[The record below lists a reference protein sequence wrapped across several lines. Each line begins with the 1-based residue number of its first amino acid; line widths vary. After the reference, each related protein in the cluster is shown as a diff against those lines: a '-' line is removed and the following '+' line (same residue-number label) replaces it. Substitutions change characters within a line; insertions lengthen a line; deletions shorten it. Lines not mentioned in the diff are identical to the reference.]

1 MCSSDN
7 ATEKVK
13 WNLYLHL
20 KIIYFSL
27 SLNVALCVLC
37 LYLVRISYQSCASL
51 NYLHHEDFQIKHS
64 NIRIHRQKRGS
75 FRSYRETLQE
85 CAYLTNICKEQNLGL
100 KGDKGD
106 QGVRGEKGEYGMSGM
121 TGPMGPPGA
130 AGPPGRDGAKGDKGE
145 KGHDGLLGFPGYKG
159 EPGPLGVK
167 GDKGDR
173 GIMGPVGPKGFG
185 GPKGEIGEPGEDG
198 IPGKRGRRGPDGLK
212 GRKGIIG
219 IDGPKGHTGQKGQ
232 KGENGE
238 TGGPGYRIACNC
250 PSGEKGDKGQRG
262 LIGFTG
268 YKGDKGSD
276 GQKGDTGF
284 GLRGL
289 PGTPGKPGSKGDTGD
304 KGSKGACVVS
314 SPLAMESWRINSDS
328 PSSAVQSE
336 TTQLPP
342 ITTVL
347 NTTSST
353 AAKTTGMAA
362 LSTTNWTP
370 TLPPRTKVRKL
381 KMIGIPLFLRR
392 SGPVIGSWIRDSAL
406 PNNYYVT
413 YDFYG
418 RYVYQYTSIE
428 NFKSAAI
435 DRTHDLRRYHY
446 YGNSHVVFNGSL
458 YYHRS
463 GESTI
468 VRFDLTHG
476 AISTFKEIHGASYND
491 SNYLYA
497 KSHVYFDLEFDEN
510 GLWVIYRKPRDEKGL
525 HIMKIDPLTM
535 QNIKTWRL
543 EVDPTEYGNG
553 FIAGGI
559 LYLVRDITKTKSTLD
574 YAYDLYTDKQY
585 KVPTPM
591 FRNPYKYNTM
601 INYFPRNNARNS
613 RLLAWDNGV
622 QMEYALLF

>member
-1 MCSSDN
+1 MAEKMEVNTSVHIRVLYILIFGLYFGFFILLYCNNALWWKVESFDSVNHNNDDN
-7 ATEKVK
+7 SNHNTKISTENVLL
-13 WNLYLHL
+13 NESARL
-20 KIIYFSL
+20 KRS
-27 SLNVALCVLC
+27 
-37 LYLVRISYQSCASL
+37 RT
-51 NYLHHEDFQIKHS
+51 
-64 NIRIHRQKRGS
+64 
-75 FRSYRETLQE
+75 FRSPVSQTTLQE

-106 QGVRGEKGEYGMSGM
+106 KGVGGEKGEYGMSGM
-121 TGPMGPPGA
+121 TGPMGPPGT
-130 AGPPGRDGAKGDKGE
+130 AGQPGRDGAKGDKGE

-173 GIMGPVGPKGFG
+173 GIIGPGGPKGFG

-212 GRKGIIG
+212 GQKGIIG
-219 IDGPKGHTGQKGQ
+219 IDGPQGHTGQKGQ

-250 PSGEKGDKGQRG
+250 
-262 LIGFTG
+262 
-268 YKGDKGSD
+268 SD
-276 GQKGDTGF
+276 GLKGDT
-284 GLRGL
+284 
-289 PGTPGKPGSKGDTGD
+289 
-304 KGSKGACVVS
+304 VS

-328 PSSAVQSE
+328 PSSAVQS
-336 TTQLPP
+336 
-342 ITTVL
+342 
-347 NTTSST
+347 
-353 AAKTTGMAA
+353 
-362 LSTTNWTP
+362 
-370 TLPPRTKVRKL
+370 VRKL

-418 RYVYQYTSIE
+418 RYVYQYTSTE
-428 NFKSAAI
+428 NFKSATI

-510 GLWVIYRKPRDEKGL
+510 GLWAIYRKPRDEKGL

-574 YAYDLYTDKQY
+574 YAYDLYTDKPY

-601 INYFPRNNARNS
+601 INYFPRNNARDS

>member
-1 MCSSDN
+1 MDIVMAEKMEVNTSVHIRVLYILMFGLYFGFFILLYCNNALWWKVESFDSVNRNTDDN
-7 ATEKVK
+7 SNHNTKISTENVLL
-13 WNLYLHL
+13 NESTRL
-20 KIIYFSL
+20 KRS
-27 SLNVALCVLC
+27 
-37 LYLVRISYQSCASL
+37 RT
-51 NYLHHEDFQIKHS
+51 
-64 NIRIHRQKRGS
+64 
-75 FRSYRETLQE
+75 FRSAVRQTTLQE

-100 KGDKGD
+100 PALKGDKGD
-106 QGVRGEKGEYGMSGM
+106 QGVRGDKGEFGIYGM
-121 TGPMGPPGA
+121 TGPRGPPGT
-130 AGPPGRDGAKGDKGE
+130 AGQPGRDGAKGDKGE
-145 KGHDGLLGFPGYKG
+145 KGHEGLLGFPGLKG
-159 EPGPLGVK
+159 ETGPLGIK

-173 GIMGPVGPKGFG
+173 GIIGPGGPKGFG

-219 IDGPKGHTGQKGQ
+219 IDGPQGHTGPKGQ

-238 TGGPGYRIACNC
+238 LGVPGYRIACNC
-250 PSGEKGDKGQRG
+250 
-262 LIGFTG
+262 
-268 YKGDKGSD
+268 SD
-276 GQKGDTGF
+276 GLKGDT
-284 GLRGL
+284 
-289 PGTPGKPGSKGDTGD
+289 
-304 KGSKGACVVS
+304 
-314 SPLAMESWRINSDS
+314 
-328 PSSAVQSE
+328 E
-336 TTQLPP
+336 TTQLTP

-353 AAKTTGMAA
+353 ATKTTVMAA
-362 LSTTNWTP
+362 LVTTKSTP

-418 RYVYQYTSIE
+418 SYVYQYTSTE
-428 NFKSAAI
+428 NFKSDKI

-476 AISTFKEIHGASYND
+476 AISTVQKIHGASYND

-510 GLWVIYRKPRDEKGL
+510 GLWAIYRKPRDEKGL

-601 INYFPRNNARNS
+601 INYFPRNNARDS

>member
-13 WNLYLHL
+13 WNLNLHL

-37 LYLVRISYQSCASL
+37 LYLVGISYQSCASL
-51 NYLHHEDFQIKHS
+51 NYLHFDHEDFQIKHS
-64 NIRIHRQKRGS
+64 NHRIHRQKRGS

-85 CAYLTNICKEQNLGL
+85 CAYLTNICKEQNLG
-100 KGDKGD
+100 DKGV
-106 QGVRGEKGEYGMSGM
+106 GGEKGEYGMSGM
-121 TGPMGPPGA
+121 TGPMGPPGT
-130 AGPPGRDGAKGDKGE
+130 AGQPGRDGAKGDKGE

-173 GIMGPVGPKGFG
+173 GIIGPGGPKGFG

-212 GRKGIIG
+212 GQKGIIG
-219 IDGPKGHTGQKGQ
+219 IDGPQGHTGQKGQ

-276 GQKGDTGF
+276 GLKGDTGF

-328 PSSAVQSE
+328 PSSAVQS
-336 TTQLPP
+336 
-342 ITTVL
+342 
-347 NTTSST
+347 
-353 AAKTTGMAA
+353 
-362 LSTTNWTP
+362 
-370 TLPPRTKVRKL
+370 VRKL

-418 RYVYQYTSIE
+418 RYVYQYTSTE
-428 NFKSAAI
+428 NFKSATI

-510 GLWVIYRKPRDEKGL
+510 GLWAIYRKPRDEKGL

-574 YAYDLYTDKQY
+574 YAYDLYTDKPY

-601 INYFPRNNARNS
+601 INYFPRNNARDS

>member
-37 LYLVRISYQSCASL
+37 LYLVGISYQSCASL
-51 NYLHHEDFQIKHS
+51 NYLHFDHEDFQIKHS
-64 NIRIHRQKRGS
+64 NHRIHRQKRGS
-75 FRSYRETLQE
+75 FRSYKETLQE

-100 KGDKGD
+100 PALKGDKGD
-106 QGVRGEKGEYGMSGM
+106 QGVRGDKGEFGIYGM
-121 TGPMGPPGA
+121 TGPRGPPGT
-130 AGPPGRDGAKGDKGE
+130 AGQPGRDGAKGDKGE
-145 KGHDGLLGFPGYKG
+145 KGHEGLLGFPGLKG
-159 EPGPLGVK
+159 ETGPLGIK

-173 GIMGPVGPKGFG
+173 GIIGPGGPKGFG

-219 IDGPKGHTGQKGQ
+219 IDGPQGHTGPKGQ

-238 TGGPGYRIACNC
+238 LGVPGYRIACNC

-276 GQKGDTGF
+276 GLKGDTGF

-289 PGTPGKPGSKGDTGD
+289 PGTPGKPGSNGDTGD

-328 PSSAVQSE
+328 PSSAVQS
-336 TTQLPP
+336 
-342 ITTVL
+342 
-347 NTTSST
+347 
-353 AAKTTGMAA
+353 
-362 LSTTNWTP
+362 
-370 TLPPRTKVRKL
+370 VRKL

-418 RYVYQYTSIE
+418 SYVYQYTSTE
-428 NFKSAAI
+428 NFKSDKI

-476 AISTFKEIHGASYND
+476 AISTVQKIHGASYND

-510 GLWVIYRKPRDEKGL
+510 GLWAIYRKPRDEKGL

-601 INYFPRNNARNS
+601 INYFPRNNARDS

>member
-1 MCSSDN
+1 MCSPDKP
-7 ATEKVK
+7 TENEK

-20 KIIYFSL
+20 KVIYFSL

-37 LYLVRISYQSCASL
+37 LYLVGISYQTCTSL
-51 NYLHHEDFQIKHS
+51 SYLHFDHEDFQIKNS
-64 NIRIHRQKRGS
+64 NYRIHRQKRAS
-75 FRSYRETLQE
+75 FRSYRETVQE
-85 CAYLTNICKEQNLGL
+85 CAYLTNICKEQNLG
-100 KGDKGD
+100 D
-106 QGVRGEKGEYGMSGM
+106 QGVAGEKGEYGMSGM
-121 TGPMGPPGA
+121 TGPMGPPGP
-130 AGPPGRDGAKGDKGE
+130 AGPKGRDGAKGNKGE
-145 KGHDGLLGFPGYKG
+145 KGHGGLLGFPGCKG
-159 EPGPLGVK
+159 EQGLSGVK

-173 GIMGPVGPKGFG
+173 GIIGPIGPKGTG

-198 IPGKRGRRGPDGLK
+198 ISGKRGRRGPDGLK
-212 GRKGIIG
+212 GQKGIMG
-219 IDGPKGHTGQKGQ
+219 IAGPRGHSGLKGQ
-232 KGENGE
+232 KGESGE
-238 TGGPGYRIACNC
+238 TGEPGYRITCNC

-284 GLRGL
+284 GLRGR
-289 PGTPGKPGSKGDTGD
+289 PGTPGKPGIKGDTGD

-314 SPLAMESWRINSDS
+314 SPIAMESWRINSDS
-328 PSSAVQSE
+328 PSSAVQSVPN
-336 TTQLPP
+336 TTASTTTK
-342 ITTVL
+342 TTVM
-347 NTTSST
+347 T
-353 AAKTTGMAA
+353 A
-362 LSTTNWTP
+362 LSTTNWAP

-392 SGPVIGSWIRDSAL
+392 SGPVIGCWIRDSAL

-418 RYVYQYTSIE
+418 RYVYQYTSNE
-428 NFKSAAI
+428 NFKSATI

-476 AISTFKEIHGASYND
+476 AITTFKEIHGASYND

-510 GLWVIYRKPRDEKGL
+510 GLWAIYRKPRDEKRL

-535 QNIKTWRL
+535 QNIKIWRL

-553 FIAGGI
+553 FIAGGV
-559 LYLVRDITKTKSTLD
+559 LYLVRDITKTKSTID

-585 KVPTPM
+585 KVPNPVL
-591 FRNPYKYNTM
+591 RNPYQYNTM

>member
-1 MCSSDN
+1 
-7 ATEKVK
+7 
-13 WNLYLHL
+13 
-20 KIIYFSL
+20 
-27 SLNVALCVLC
+27 
-37 LYLVRISYQSCASL
+37 
-51 NYLHHEDFQIKHS
+51 
-64 NIRIHRQKRGS
+64 
-75 FRSYRETLQE
+75 
-85 CAYLTNICKEQNLGL
+85 
-100 KGDKGD
+100 
-106 QGVRGEKGEYGMSGM
+106 MSGM

-130 AGPPGRDGAKGDKGE
+130 AGP
-145 KGHDGLLGFPGYKG
+145 
-159 EPGPLGVK
+159 PGPLGVK

-250 PSGEKGDKGQRG
+250 
-262 LIGFTG
+262 
-268 YKGDKGSD
+268 SD
-276 GQKGDTGF
+276 GQKGDT
-284 GLRGL
+284 
-289 PGTPGKPGSKGDTGD
+289 
-304 KGSKGACVVS
+304 VS

-328 PSSAVQSE
+328 PSSAVQS
-336 TTQLPP
+336 
-342 ITTVL
+342 
-347 NTTSST
+347 
-353 AAKTTGMAA
+353 
-362 LSTTNWTP
+362 
-370 TLPPRTKVRKL
+370 VRKL

-510 GLWVIYRKPRDEKGL
+510 GLWAIYRKPRDEKGL

>member
-1 MCSSDN
+1 MAEKMEVNTSVHIRVLYILIFGLYFGFFILLYCNNALWWKVESFDSVNHNNDDN
-7 ATEKVK
+7 SNHNTKISTENVLL
-13 WNLYLHL
+13 NESARL
-20 KIIYFSL
+20 KRS
-27 SLNVALCVLC
+27 
-37 LYLVRISYQSCASL
+37 RT
-51 NYLHHEDFQIKHS
+51 
-64 NIRIHRQKRGS
+64 
-75 FRSYRETLQE
+75 FRSPVSQTTLQE

-106 QGVRGEKGEYGMSGM
+106 KGVGGEKGEYGMSGM
-121 TGPMGPPGA
+121 TGPMGPPGT
-130 AGPPGRDGAKGDKGE
+130 AGQPGRDGAKGDKGE

-173 GIMGPVGPKGFG
+173 GIIGPGGPKGFG

-212 GRKGIIG
+212 GQKGIIG
-219 IDGPKGHTGQKGQ
+219 IDGPQGHTGQKGQ

-276 GQKGDTGF
+276 GLKGDT
-284 GLRGL
+284 
-289 PGTPGKPGSKGDTGD
+289 
-304 KGSKGACVVS
+304 VS

-328 PSSAVQSE
+328 PSSAVQS
-336 TTQLPP
+336 
-342 ITTVL
+342 
-347 NTTSST
+347 
-353 AAKTTGMAA
+353 
-362 LSTTNWTP
+362 
-370 TLPPRTKVRKL
+370 VRKL

-418 RYVYQYTSIE
+418 RYVYQYTSTE
-428 NFKSAAI
+428 NFKSATI

-510 GLWVIYRKPRDEKGL
+510 GLWAIYRKPRDEKGL

-574 YAYDLYTDKQY
+574 YAYDLYTDKPY

-601 INYFPRNNARNS
+601 INYFPRNNARDS

>member
-1 MCSSDN
+1 MAEKMEVNTSVHIRVLYILIFGLYFGFFILLYCNNALWWKVDSFDSVNRNNDDN
-7 ATEKVK
+7 SNHNPKISTENVLL
-13 WNLYLHL
+13 NESTRL
-20 KIIYFSL
+20 KRS
-27 SLNVALCVLC
+27 
-37 LYLVRISYQSCASL
+37 
-51 NYLHHEDFQIKHS
+51 ET
-64 NIRIHRQKRGS
+64 
-75 FRSYRETLQE
+75 FRSPVIQTTLQE

-250 PSGEKGDKGQRG
+250 
-262 LIGFTG
+262 
-268 YKGDKGSD
+268 SD
-276 GQKGDTGF
+276 GQKGD
-284 GLRGL
+284 
-289 PGTPGKPGSKGDTGD
+289 
-304 KGSKGACVVS
+304 
-314 SPLAMESWRINSDS
+314 
-328 PSSAVQSE
+328 
-336 TTQLPP
+336 
-342 ITTVL
+342 TVL

>member
-1 MCSSDN
+1 MAEKMEVNTSVHIRVLYILIFGLYFGFFILLYCNNALWWKVESFDSVNHNNDDN
-7 ATEKVK
+7 SNHNTKISTENVLL
-13 WNLYLHL
+13 NESARL
-20 KIIYFSL
+20 KRS
-27 SLNVALCVLC
+27 
-37 LYLVRISYQSCASL
+37 RT
-51 NYLHHEDFQIKHS
+51 
-64 NIRIHRQKRGS
+64 
-75 FRSYRETLQE
+75 FRSPVSQTTLQE

-106 QGVRGEKGEYGMSGM
+106 KGVGGEKGEYGMSGM
-121 TGPMGPPGA
+121 TGPMGPPGT
-130 AGPPGRDGAKGDKGE
+130 AGQPGRDGAKGDKGE

-173 GIMGPVGPKGFG
+173 GIIGPGGPKGFG

-212 GRKGIIG
+212 GQKGIIG
-219 IDGPKGHTGQKGQ
+219 IDGPQGHTGQKGQ

-250 PSGEKGDKGQRG
+250 
-262 LIGFTG
+262 
-268 YKGDKGSD
+268 SD
-276 GQKGDTGF
+276 GLKGDT
-284 GLRGL
+284 
-289 PGTPGKPGSKGDTGD
+289 
-304 KGSKGACVVS
+304 VS

-353 AAKTTGMAA
+353 ATKTTAMAA
-362 LSTTNWTP
+362 LSTTHWTP

-418 RYVYQYTSIE
+418 RYVYQYTSTE
-428 NFKSAAI
+428 NFKSATI

-510 GLWVIYRKPRDEKGL
+510 GLWAIYRKPRDEKGL

-574 YAYDLYTDKQY
+574 YAYDLYTDKPY

-601 INYFPRNNARNS
+601 INYFPRNNARDS

>member
-1 MCSSDN
+1 MAEKMEVNTSVHIRVLYILIFGLYFGFFILLYCNNALWWKVESFDSVNHNNDDN
-7 ATEKVK
+7 SNHNTKISTENVLL
-13 WNLYLHL
+13 NESARL
-20 KIIYFSL
+20 KRS
-27 SLNVALCVLC
+27 
-37 LYLVRISYQSCASL
+37 RT
-51 NYLHHEDFQIKHS
+51 
-64 NIRIHRQKRGS
+64 
-75 FRSYRETLQE
+75 FRSPVSQTTLQE

-106 QGVRGEKGEYGMSGM
+106 KGVGGEKGEYGMSGM
-121 TGPMGPPGA
+121 TGPMGPPGT
-130 AGPPGRDGAKGDKGE
+130 AGQ
-145 KGHDGLLGFPGYKG
+145 
-159 EPGPLGVK
+159 PGPLGVK

-173 GIMGPVGPKGFG
+173 GIIGPGGPKGFG

-212 GRKGIIG
+212 GQKGIIG
-219 IDGPKGHTGQKGQ
+219 IDGPQGHTGQKGQ

-250 PSGEKGDKGQRG
+250 
-262 LIGFTG
+262 
-268 YKGDKGSD
+268 SD
-276 GQKGDTGF
+276 GLKGDT
-284 GLRGL
+284 
-289 PGTPGKPGSKGDTGD
+289 
-304 KGSKGACVVS
+304 
-314 SPLAMESWRINSDS
+314 
-328 PSSAVQSE
+328 E

-353 AAKTTGMAA
+353 ATKTTAMAA
-362 LSTTNWTP
+362 LSTTHWTP

-418 RYVYQYTSIE
+418 RYVYQYTSTE
-428 NFKSAAI
+428 NFKSATI

-510 GLWVIYRKPRDEKGL
+510 GLWAIYRKPRDEKGL

-574 YAYDLYTDKQY
+574 YAYDLYTDKPY

-601 INYFPRNNARNS
+601 INYFPRNNARDS

>member
-13 WNLYLHL
+13 WNLNLHL

-37 LYLVRISYQSCASL
+37 LYLVGISYQSCASL
-51 NYLHHEDFQIKHS
+51 NYLHFDHEDFQIKHS
-64 NIRIHRQKRGS
+64 NHRIHRQKRGS

-85 CAYLTNICKEQNLGL
+85 CAYLTNICKEQNLG
-100 KGDKGD
+100 DKGV
-106 QGVRGEKGEYGMSGM
+106 GGEKGEYGMSGM
-121 TGPMGPPGA
+121 TGPMGPPGT
-130 AGPPGRDGAKGDKGE
+130 AGQPGRDGAKGDKGE

-173 GIMGPVGPKGFG
+173 GIIGPGGPKGFG

-212 GRKGIIG
+212 GQKGIIG
-219 IDGPKGHTGQKGQ
+219 IDGPQGHTGQKGQ

-250 PSGEKGDKGQRG
+250 
-262 LIGFTG
+262 
-268 YKGDKGSD
+268 SD
-276 GQKGDTGF
+276 GLKGDTGF

-353 AAKTTGMAA
+353 ATKTTAMAA
-362 LSTTNWTP
+362 LSTTHWTP

-418 RYVYQYTSIE
+418 RYVYQYTSTE
-428 NFKSAAI
+428 NFKSATI

-510 GLWVIYRKPRDEKGL
+510 GLWAIYRKPRDEKGL

-574 YAYDLYTDKQY
+574 YAYDLYTDKPY

-601 INYFPRNNARNS
+601 INYFPRNNARDS